1 MAILSGLVASVIVG
15 VLDWLREWWTKWRL
29 QRLERRAKL
38 IIAQTDALKK
48 WMQKEKKDVSKDIDK
63 ITGGSHYDSYD

>member
-1 MAILSGLVASVIVG
+1 MSIISAVVFGILSWVQ
-15 VLDWLREWWTKWRL
+15 DRWTKWRL

-48 WMQKEKKDVSKDIDK
+48 WMEKEKKDVSKDIDK
-63 ITGGSHYDSYD
+63 ITGGSYYDSYD